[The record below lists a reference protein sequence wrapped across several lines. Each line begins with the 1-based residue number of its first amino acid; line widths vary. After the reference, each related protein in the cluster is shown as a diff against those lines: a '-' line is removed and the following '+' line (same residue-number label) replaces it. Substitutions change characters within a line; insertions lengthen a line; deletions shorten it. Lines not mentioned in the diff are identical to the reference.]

1 MLIVKSDYSEMT
13 ISDWLLWWM
22 VLSMENKLLLLGL
35 LRRQEMHGY
44 QLFEFIDRDLG
55 YCTDLKKP
63 TAYYLL
69 NKMAQDG
76 WIEEEMIQ
84 DGNRPPRRV
93 YRMTPAG
100 EAAYQQLLRKSLEG
114 YSPITFKGDVGLAFI
129 DDLNPDEARRLL
141 ELRRAALQVALEN
154 AQATPPHAGVTQW
167 VIDHQIFHLQT
178 ELDWLGVVFARLQ
191 AI

>member
-1 MLIVKSDYSEMT
+1 
-13 ISDWLLWWM
+13 
-22 VLSMENKLLLLGL
+22 MENKLLLLGL

-76 WIEEEMIQ
+76 WIEEQMFQ

-100 EAAYQQLLRKSLEG
+100 EAAYQRLLRENLQS
-114 YSPITFKGDVGLAFI
+114 YSPVTFKDDVGLAFI
-129 DDLNPDEARRLL
+129 DDLDPSEARRLL
-141 ELRRAALQVALEN
+141 ELRRAAIHAALAEVL
-154 AQATPPHAGVTQW
+154 ATPPHAGATQW
-167 VIDHQIFHLQT
+167 VIDHQIYHLQA
-178 ELDWLGVVFARLQ
+178 EINWLEVIFLRLQ
-191 AI
+191 TNGKSQ

>member
-1 MLIVKSDYSEMT
+1 
-13 ISDWLLWWM
+13 
-22 VLSMENKLLLLGL
+22 MENKLLLLGL

-76 WIEEEMIQ
+76 WIEEQTYQ

-93 YRMTPAG
+93 YHMTPVG
-100 EAAYQQLLRKSLEG
+100 EAAYQRLLRESLQD
-114 YSPITFKGDVGLAFI
+114 YSPVTFKGDVGLAFI
-129 DDLNPDEARRLL
+129 DDLDPSEARRLL
-141 ELRRAALQVALEN
+141 ELRRAALQAALTDV
-154 AQATPPHAGVTQW
+154 QAAPVHAGGMQW
-167 VIDHQIFHLQT
+167 AIDHQVYHLQS
-178 ELDWLGVVFARLQ
+178 ELNWLETIFARLQ
-191 AI
+191 AA

>member
-1 MLIVKSDYSEMT
+1 
-13 ISDWLLWWM
+13 M

-55 YCTDLKKP
+55 YCTDLKKS

-100 EAAYQQLLRKSLEG
+100 EAAYQQLIRETLEG
-114 YSPITFKGDVGLAFI
+114 YSPVKFKGDVSLAFI
-129 DDLNPDEARRLL
+129 DDLDPQEARRLL
-141 ELRRAALQVALEN
+141 ELRRAALQAAL
-154 AQATPPHAGVTQW
+154 ADVQASPPHTGSRQW
-167 VIDHQIFHLQT
+167 VVDHQIFHLQT
-178 ELDWLGVVFARLQ
+178 ELDWLDVVFARLQ
-191 AI
+191 SM